1 MATYKDDLDI
11 LKAAEKADTN
21 KLTFNAI
28 TELDNKGLLSR
39 YGNEGGGTGSIK
51 WDMLAVSG
59 DPNPMLLEGDYVT
72 LREKIETAEQTG
84 ILDEP
89 IYVCFLGKDIGIDIY
104 PSSTV
109 MFKSLSDDSI
119 IFGVDGHEV
128 DLAFKSDNT
137 LIFGEK

>member
-28 TELDNKGLLSR
+28 TELDNKGLLPR

-59 DPNPMLLEGDYVT
+59 DPNPMLLEGDYAT
-72 LREKIETAEQTG
+72 LREKIETMTQTG
-84 ILDEP
+84 VLDEP
-89 IYVCFLGKDIGIDIY
+89 IYVCFLEKEIDFDIY
-104 PSSTV
+104 SGSTV
-109 MFKSLSDDSI
+109 AFKSLSDDSI
-119 IFGVDGHEV
+119 IFEIDGHQV
-128 DLAFKSDNT
+128 DLRFKSDNT
-137 LIFGEK
+137 LIFGGK